1 MANFLDS
8 IPKVTKNLL
17 IINIL
22 AYLATITLV
31 KSGFDM
37 NDIFG
42 LHYYESDSFKP
53 FQIITYMFLHAS
65 FTHLIFNMF
74 ALWTFG
80 RIIEDILE
88 PNIYIYFYFTC

>member
-37 NDIFG
+37 NDTLG
-42 LHYYESDSFKP
+42 LHFYESDSFKP
-53 FQIITYMFLHAS
+53 YQIFERGSLSKISLHFLS
-65 FTHLIFNMF
+65 LEF
-74 ALWTFG
+74 AVKLP
-80 RIIEDILE
+80 RII
-88 PNIYIYFYFTC
+88 YFDP